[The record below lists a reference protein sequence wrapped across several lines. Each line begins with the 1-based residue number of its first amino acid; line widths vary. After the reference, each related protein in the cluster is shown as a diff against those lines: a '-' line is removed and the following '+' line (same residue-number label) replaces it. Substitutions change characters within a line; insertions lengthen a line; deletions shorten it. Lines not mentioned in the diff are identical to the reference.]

1 MSRMLA
7 IALTLAAVAGTA
19 RPVAHAQTRPA
30 AAKVIQVYQS
40 PS

>member
-19 RPVAHAQTRPA
+19 PSAHGQARPA
-30 AAKVIQVYQS
+30 AAKPVIQVYQS
-40 PS
+40 PT